1 MRIYR
6 NLITGVEVLTES
18 ELVGER
24 WVEVTP
30 VPAKPQELVKTTTP
44 KKTSGSKSKK
54 K

>member
-6 NLITGVEVLTES
+6 NLINGVEVLTES

-30 VPAKPQELVKTTTP
+30 VPAKPQVTDKTNAP

>member
-30 VPAKPQELVKTTTP
+30 SPAKPQASKSTP